1 MQFKFYIL
9 HYIRRILTNNPGEED
24 GHLLHTKEM
33 MTMIL
38 LWYHYRDLSREGD
51 GDRLR
56 DFMPILLS
64 IFKNAKR
71 SNYSK
76 EVAIFLLQYEYL
88 LSPMMQQQLLFSR
101 TDKNT
106 WNEREKHTM

>member
-1 MQFKFYIL
+1 
-9 HYIRRILTNNPGEED
+9 
-24 GHLLHTKEM
+24 

-101 TDKNT
+101 TVNT
-106 WNEREKHTM
+106 HGMKGRNIPCDLHMEHLNRLDI